1 MRAVQARFVGRW
13 CLTGRSCSPRSYG
26 NHVSVQDIA
35 RHLAPSADVVRAVVA
50 WASAGGAG
58 EARVSVTGDYVFAAT
73 PAAVL
78 EELFGVDMHVFR
90 HTRTSSQL
98 VRAATHLP
106 VVPASVPEGLKAAI
120 SAVVGVADFP
130 VDARRIGA
138 STEAPETTAVKVTP
152 PVIWSAYGLESAPK
166 SFTTAEASQS
176 VAEFEQAYFY
186 PSGACNITWL
196 LVPGCACEVGVAA
209 PLVTLPASHRPELIP
224 EDV

>member
-1 MRAVQARFVGRW
+1 
-13 CLTGRSCSPRSYG
+13 
-26 NHVSVQDIA
+26 VQDIA

-98 VRAATHLP
+98 VRASTHLP

-138 STEAPETTAVKVTP
+138 STEAPETTGVKVTP

-196 LVPGCACEVGVAA
+196 LVPGCACGVGVAA
-209 PLVTLPASHRPELIP
+209 PLVTLPASHRSELIP